1 MGDFENFERHTLE
14 LIDEMEA
21 DTDRSRGQT
30 FLEDFWKTRE
40 KLQEG
45 RGFSYGEE
53 KNSYGK
59 LLVLL
64 NRKGEENDMEP
75 Y

>member
-1 MGDFENFERHTLE
+1 MANLNNLKKHTLK
-14 LIDEMEA
+14 LIDEMES
-21 DTDRSRGQT
+21 DSDRSRSQS

-45 RGFSYGEE
+45 RDFSYGEE
-53 KNSYGK
+53 KRTFSK
-59 LLVLL
+59 LLDLL
-64 NRKGEENDMEP
+64 NREGEENDMEP